1 MHSNNECL
9 AIVMVDHVSNRFLKK
24 LRIYH
29 FSLSSSTFLTASWL
43 PIFVSAEPSQTIL
56 LTAGLSIFC
65 TRVISHL
72 CKVVFPKMAQVI
84 YCPLLRSLGRLYNF
98 VIL

>member
-56 LTAGLSIFC
+56 LTAGLSMNILHTGDKSLVQSGFSKNG
-65 TRVISHL
+65 TGDL
-72 CKVVFPKMAQVI
+72 LPFTKVSRQAV
-84 YCPLLRSLGRLYNF
+84 
-98 VIL
+98 